1 MWVSFKPLSSPEV
14 DRFKA
19 TSETI
24 ILGYERDL
32 DIFYVRMWFS
42 WSLQNDNI
50 LGLCIPFSSEDAKCI
65 PASAVMSIFNQ

>member
-50 LGLCIPFSSEDAKCI
+50 LVSVYHLAVKMQSAY
-65 PASAVMSIFNQ
+65 ASAVMSIFNQ